1 MIFYDIGLLK
11 TQNEHND
18 RKLLVYYISLKKKKK
33 WKKNKEKLRGQ
44 CRKNDFWSAAAFNK
58 NAIRAHATGHPRCI
72 IYDFMTC
79 LL

>member
-18 RKLLVYYISLKKKKK
+18 RKSLVYISLKKNMEKKQR
-33 WKKNKEKLRGQ
+33 KLRGQ

-58 NAIRAHATGHPRCI
+58 NAIRAHPRCI